1 MNKQLLLLRQSTGAS
16 VSEMAKLLNLTEN
29 EYLDYEINDKKID
42 DTFISKI
49 SELYDVSKEWLSNK
63 N

>member
-42 DTFISKI
+42 DTFVNKI
-49 SELYDVSKEWLSNK
+49 SGLYDVSKKWLSTND
-63 N
+63 